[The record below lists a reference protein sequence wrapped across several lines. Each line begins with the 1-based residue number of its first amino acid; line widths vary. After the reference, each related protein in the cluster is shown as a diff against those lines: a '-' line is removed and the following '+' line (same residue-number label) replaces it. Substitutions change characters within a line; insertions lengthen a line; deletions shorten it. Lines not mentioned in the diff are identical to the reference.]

1 MLAALAFGI
10 VPLRTNASHSS
21 LGNRFAIAEGVGP
34 RYARTRSLRDRTAC
48 LAALPRAARAACRDA
63 PPDTAVLRSAASRP
77 RSSRCSLE
85 RALAA
90 LALRAASRRLGISG
104 VGRIRPTGASLAR
117 GSPATRAHA
126 GHYAALYGP
135 AFGRPEHSLPLALAA
150 LRASHAGRTAST
162 AQAHHAPC
170 AVACDL
176 DRCSGAPRPGPTRT
190 RSAREVD
197 RGHGALRATVAAM
210 LRYPYRIPRMR
221 CAREAMQLGRTSSS
235 QRTSLVQLRKRSC
248 TGTVHSDRSTL
259 GQWSRGLRECFAFV
273 QQRPSRPLH
282 AA

>member
-1 MLAALAFGI
+1 MGWVLA
-10 VPLRTNASHSS
+10 T
-21 LGNRFAIAEGVGP
+21 LGHDRYAIAQRASPRCPARLGRHAETHRPIQRCSERRPLGRGA
-34 RYARTRSLRDRTAC
+34 RYARWIEHSL
-48 LAALPRAARAACRDA
+48 P
-63 PPDTAVLRSAASRP
+63 
-77 RSSRCSLE
+77 
-85 RALAA
+85 
-90 LALRAASRRLGISG
+90 LALRGASRRLGISG

-135 AFGRPEHSLPLALAA
+135 ACGRPEHSLPLALAA

-190 RSAREVD
+190 RCAREVD

-210 LRYPYRIPRMR
+210 LRYPCRIPRMR
-221 CAREAMQLGRTSSS
+221 CARETLQLGRASSS
-235 QRTSLVQLRKRSC
+235 QRASLAQLRKRSC
-248 TGTVHSDRSTL
+248 TGTVHPDRSPL
-259 GQWSRGLRECFAFV
+259 G
-273 QQRPSRPLH
+273 
-282 AA
+282 